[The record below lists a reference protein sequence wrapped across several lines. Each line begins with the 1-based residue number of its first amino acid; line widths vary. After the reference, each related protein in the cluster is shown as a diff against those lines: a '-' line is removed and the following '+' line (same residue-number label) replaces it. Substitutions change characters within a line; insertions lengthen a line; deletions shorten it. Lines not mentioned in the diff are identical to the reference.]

1 MVGGEIR
8 RAVGVGLHSFDSVAS
23 DELKFSSMHSIIIPS
38 FSHFFGKKNMIFI
51 EISRAL
57 TYDKCLPSILFNL
70 VMNPMKGSYCS
81 ILQMRAQGQRGQINF
96 PMSII

>member
-1 MVGGEIR
+1 
-8 RAVGVGLHSFDSVAS
+8 
-23 DELKFSSMHSIIIPS
+23 
-38 FSHFFGKKNMIFI
+38 MIFI

-96 PMSII
+96 PMSINGGMFKYIVVDANLNKNNGSY